1 MLLCHLQLTA
11 VRNLAPL
18 TLAPGPGFNVFAGEN
33 GQGKTNLLEAVYAVC
48 TLRSFRTRR
57 LADLIGFDQSQ
68 ARLAAQV
75 ERAGSHRTY
84 ELVITHQGRQVR
96 LDDKAVRPVSRYF
109 GGFQVVLFAPED
121 LAVPKGSPSDRRAF
135 LDRAVFQRWPEY
147 LGEAQSYE
155 KVLRSRNAVL
165 RGMRERASR
174 DPGLLEVY
182 DRQLAELGA
191 RRMVRRAQLL
201 EDLRPRYR
209 DAFEAIGRADRPADL
224 SYAPQLPDAAGPAAS
239 GEEALLVDLMLAALE
254 SARHTDIARAT
265 TTVGPHRDELELRLG
280 DRAAAPFASQ
290 GQLRAMVL
298 AWKIGEMEL
307 LAETHGDPPILLL
320 DDVSSELD
328 PRRNEYLFEF
338 LAEKRHQVMVTTTH
352 PSHVLATRDRV
363 DFEVR
368 SGVVTRQNSG

>member
-1 MLLCHLQLTA
+1 MLLRHLQLTA

-18 TLAPGPGFNVFAGEN
+18 SLDPGPGFNVFAGEN

-57 LADLIGFDQSQ
+57 LADLIAFDQSQ
-68 ARLAAQV
+68 ARLAAEV
-75 ERAGSHRTY
+75 DRSGSVRTY
-84 ELVITHQGRQVR
+84 ELVIGHQGRQVR

-121 LAVPKGSPSDRRAF
+121 LAVPKGSPSERRAF
-135 LDRAVFQRWPEY
+135 LDRAVFQRVPEY
-147 LGEAQSYE
+147 LAEAQSYE
-155 KVLRSRNAVL
+155 KVLRNRNAVL

-182 DRQLAELGA
+182 DQQLAELGA
-191 RRMVRRAQLL
+191 RRMVRRAGLL
-201 EDLRPRYR
+201 DELRPRFR
-209 DAFEAIGRADRPADL
+209 DAFEAIGRADRAADL
-224 SYAPQLPDAAGPAAS
+224 VYAPQLEAGAVAAS
-239 GEEALLVDLMLAALE
+239 AGDEAALTGLLLEALAA
-254 SARHTDIARAT
+254 ARHADIARAAT
-265 TTVGPHRDELELRLG
+265 GVGPHRDDLDLRLG
-280 DRAAAPFASQ
+280 DRAAAAFASQ

-352 PSHVLATRDRV
+352 PKHVLGTRDRV